1 MPPPKKYLKYI
12 IVPILQNPIYIAFC
26 ILWVG
31 RYMAAT
37 IDTSPPKAR
46 KNVGINVII
55 SRAHSYEIY
64 EEGIGRYRFVDRDNE
79 IRKILKSSEYLFLGG
94 RITVLYG
101 SKGCGKSTL
110 FRAMGYALED
120 VPDIELITIAA
131 RELEAARRVVLN
143 VRRSM
148 RDLLQRIVNNLG
160 IRADWI
166 DFTTLTITGGVSL
179 LGAAWEIARLIK
191 YAVVDARESIDK
203 RILIAIDE
211 VKADSPGHLS
221 SFRQWLESFANEL
234 REINGEIVEKK
245 GGGVAVI
252 ALTSDALIKELRDVV
267 DGKVDWA
274 LMWNLPRNAFEEHIS
289 QIGLQHRVARELG
302 ISSEEAKEIL
312 WRLSGGNP
320 RALELIWKK
329 GIKKWLE
336 DEVLRNLSDLVE
348 ELRKPFGEKLWEE
361 LERASNSIDDADI
374 DLKKAMLRKN
384 IIIYIAGAD
393 KISEMPREQWIGKK
407 YAYQIPAYYHA
418 LKAMARKR
426 STDIEPEE
434 IIREAMG

>member
-1 MPPPKKYLKYI
+1 LPYLY
-12 IVPILQNPIYIAFC
+12 PFSIYI
-26 ILWVG
+26 VG
-31 RYMAAT
+31 SAMDT
-37 IDTSPPKAR
+37 IRIRPSPEEDIETSR
-46 KNVGINVII
+46 TEKNDKIKEII
-55 SRAHSYEIY
+55 SRMHSYVI
-64 EEGIGRYRFVDRDNE
+64 RSKDFSWSFVDREREVRE
-79 IRKILKSSEYLFLGG
+79 ILEWGLGRPVRDG
-94 RITVLYG
+94 MITVLYG

-179 LGAAWEIARLIK
+179 LGAAWEIANLIK

-221 SFRQWLESFANEL
+221 SFKQWLESFANEL

-252 ALTSDALIKELRDVV
+252 ALTSDALIKELRSVV
-267 DGKVDWA
+267 DGKVKWA
-274 LMWNLPRNAFEEHIS
+274 LMWNLPRNAFEEHIL
-289 QIGLQHRVARELG
+289 QVGLHHRVARELG
-302 ISSEEAKEIL
+302 ISSEEAEEIL

-320 RALELIWKK
+320 RALELIWEN

-336 DEVLRNLSDLVE
+336 GEVINGIKGFVQHL
-348 ELRKPFGEKLWEE
+348 
-361 LERASNSIDDADI
+361 
-374 DLKKAMLRKN
+374 LKKQRRKALEEISASLDKVDDIGWTDPSIWKPMLRHN
-384 IIIYIAGAD
+384 IIIYVAAAD
-393 KISEMPREQWIGKK
+393 KISEIPREQWIGRE
-407 YAYQIPAYYHA
+407 YAFQIPAYYYA

-426 STDIEPEE
+426 STDISPEE
-434 IIREAMG
+434 VIREAMG

>member
-1 MPPPKKYLKYI
+1 
-12 IVPILQNPIYIAFC
+12 
-26 ILWVG
+26 
-31 RYMAAT
+31 MAAT
-37 IDTSPPKAR
+37 IDTSSSKAR
-46 KNVGINVII
+46 ENVNMNKNVSRIATPKTDKIEEII
-55 SRAHSYEIY
+55 DRAHSYEIY

-79 IRKILKSSEYLFLGG
+79 IRTILESYEYLFLGG

-221 SFRQWLESFANEL
+221 SFKQWLESFANEL
-234 REINGEIVEKK
+234 REINGEIVEK
-245 GGGVAVI
+245 GGGGIAVI
-252 ALTSDALIKELRDVV
+252 ALTSDALVSELRYVV
-267 DGKVDWA
+267 GRKVDWA
-274 LMWNLPRNAFEEHIS
+274 LMWNLPRSASEKLIS
-289 QIGLQHRVARELG
+289 QIGLHYRVARELG
-302 ISSEEAKEIL
+302 IGPRTTKEIL
-312 WRLSGGNP
+312 WRLAGGNP
-320 RALELIWKK
+320 RALGIIWKEGIK
-329 GIKKWLE
+329 GWLRDEVINGIKKFTQDLPKRQRGKALE
-336 DEVLRNLSDLVE
+336 EISASLDKVDDIGWTDPSIW
-348 ELRKPFGEKLWEE
+348 KP
-361 LERASNSIDDADI
+361 
-374 DLKKAMLRKN
+374 MLRHN
-384 IIIYIAGAD
+384 IIIYIASS
-393 KISEMPREQWIGKK
+393 KEISEILREQWIGRE
-407 YAYQIPAYYHA
+407 YAFPIPAHYHI
-418 LKAMARKR
+418 LKIMTRKR
-426 STDIEPEE
+426 STDISPEE
-434 IIREAMG
+434 VIREAVG

>member
-1 MPPPKKYLKYI
+1 LPYLY
-12 IVPILQNPIYIAFC
+12 PFSIYI
-26 ILWVG
+26 VG
-31 RYMAAT
+31 SAMDT
-37 IDTSPPKAR
+37 IHIRPSPEEDIETSR
-46 KNVGINVII
+46 TEKNDKIKEII
-55 SRAHSYEIY
+55 SRMHSYVI
-64 EEGIGRYRFVDRDNE
+64 RSKDFSWSFVDREREVRE
-79 IRKILKSSEYLFLGG
+79 ILEWGLGRPVRDG
-94 RITVLYG
+94 MITVLYG

-179 LGAAWEIARLIK
+179 LGAAWEIANLIK

-221 SFRQWLESFANEL
+221 SFKQWLESFANEL

-252 ALTSDALIKELRDVV
+252 ALTSDALIKELRSVV
-267 DGKVDWA
+267 DGKVKWA
-274 LMWNLPRNAFEEHIS
+274 LMWNLPRNAFEEHIL
-289 QIGLQHRVARELG
+289 QVGLHHRVARELG

-320 RALELIWKK
+320 RALELIWENW
-329 GIKKWLE
+329 IKKWLE
-336 DEVLRNLSDLVE
+336 GEVINGIKGFVQHLPKKQRRKALE
-348 ELRKPFGEKLWEE
+348 EISASLDKVDDIGWTDPSIWKP
-361 LERASNSIDDADI
+361 
-374 DLKKAMLRKN
+374 MLRHN
-384 IIIYIAGAD
+384 IIIYVAAAD
-393 KISEMPREQWIGKK
+393 KISEIPREQWIGRE
-407 YAYQIPAYYHA
+407 YAFQIPAYYYA

-426 STDIEPEE
+426 STDISPEE
-434 IIREAMG
+434 VIREAMG

>member
-1 MPPPKKYLKYI
+1 MD
-12 IVPILQNPIYIAFC
+12 
-26 ILWVG
+26 
-31 RYMAAT
+31 T
-37 IDTSPPKAR
+37 IHIRPSPEEDIETSR
-46 KNVGINVII
+46 TEKNDKIKEII
-55 SRAHSYEIY
+55 SRMHSYVI
-64 EEGIGRYRFVDRDNE
+64 RSKDFSWSFVDREREVRE
-79 IRKILKSSEYLFLGG
+79 ILEWGLGRPVRDG
-94 RITVLYG
+94 MITVLYG

-179 LGAAWEIARLIK
+179 LGAAWEIANLIK

-221 SFRQWLESFANEL
+221 SFKQWLESFANEL

-252 ALTSDALIKELRDVV
+252 ALTSDALIKELRSVI
-267 DGKVDWA
+267 DGKVKWA
-274 LMWNLPRNAFEEHIS
+274 LMWNLPRNAFEEHIL
-289 QIGLQHRVARELG
+289 QVGLHHRVVRELG
-302 ISSEEAKEIL
+302 IGAKEAREIL
-312 WRLSGGNP
+312 WRLAGGNP
-320 RALELIWKK
+320 RALGIIWKE
-329 GIKKWLE
+329 GIKGWLR
-336 DEVLRNLSDLVE
+336 DEVINEIKKFTQDLPKKQRGKALE
-348 ELRKPFGEKLWEE
+348 EISASLDKVDDIGWAEPSIWKP
-361 LERASNSIDDADI
+361 
-374 DLKKAMLRKN
+374 MLRHN
-384 IIIYIAGAD
+384 IIIYIASS
-393 KISEMPREQWIGKK
+393 KEISEMPREQWIGRE
-407 YAYQIPAYYHA
+407 YAFQIPAYYYA

-426 STDIEPEE
+426 STDISPEE
-434 IIREAMG
+434 VIREAMG